1 MWNKNKNK
9 KKKKK
14 KKKKRGQNE
23 KLFNIFLINVKDK
36 FNFIRENI
44 N

>member
-9 KKKKK
+9 KKKK
-14 KKKKRGQNE
+14 RGKNK
-23 KLFNIFLINVKDK
+23 KLFNIFFKNVKNK
-36 FNFIRENI
+36 LNFIWENI